1 MTKIVERV
9 HHDQAEIARIESLV
23 AELDDASIVEV
34 TTQDGTRYKGT
45 VTARPTV
52 QTFRDAQDNE
62 GVNSLL
68 RLDDLD
74 RPGQSHLVWLD
85 RITDVRHLGSA

>member
-9 HHDQAEIARIESLV
+9 HAQPAEIARIESLV
-23 AELDDASIVEV
+23 AELDDEAIVEV
-34 TTQDGTRYKGT
+34 ALEGGLHRKGT

-52 QTFRDAQDNE
+52 QTFRDAEGNE

-68 RLDDLD
+68 RLDDLEE
-74 RPGQSHLVWLD
+74 PGKSHYVWLD
-85 RITDVRHLGSA
+85 RITGVRHLGSA